1 MKLTAPALVAATV
14 AAIALGGCGESPDG
28 KAASGGASPATPA
41 TPAMPAMQQA
51 APAAAEHMAEGTLN
65 SVDTTAGTVSIS
77 HGPVASASWPAM
89 TMSFKL
95 ADPSAAATLKP
106 GEHVKFQFTI
116 QSGMSATVT
125 QISSE

>member
-1 MKLTAPALVAATV
+1 MKPTAPSLVTATI
-14 AAIALGGCGESPDG
+14 AAIALAGCGQSPDG
-28 KAASGGASPATPA
+28 KTANDGATPG
-41 TPAMPAMQQA
+41 MPAMQQA

-65 SVDTTAGTVSIS
+65 SVDTTAGTVNIS

-125 QISSE
+125 QISPSE

>member
-28 KAASGGASPATPA
+28 KAANGGAAPG
-41 TPAMPAMQQA
+41 MPAMQQA
-51 APAAAEHMAEGTLN
+51 APAAEEHMAEGTLN
-65 SVDTTAGTVSIS
+65 SVDTTAGMVNIS

-125 QISSE
+125 QISPGE